1 LLVCEQP
8 NKIRAPA
15 RKWTKGAGDGTF
27 VNQTLNIYT
36 FAFLHNLGIFTI
48 MRDDI
53 PEMQNKIYSGDTQ
66 AFKELYD
73 SFSAPL
79 LQLAL
84 AIVHSREMA
93 EEIVA
98 DVFIAVWKKRKDLLQ
113 VSNLKWY
120 LYAAT
125 RNIALNYL
133 RKYAHKETLHLDEA
147 YLLAYEINPEAQLIS
162 NEMMRHINMAIS
174 ELPPQCRHI
183 FKLVKEDGLKYRE
196 VAVLLNISI
205 KTVENQVGIALKK
218 LTKMKAFLTMP
229 LPGGQ

>member
-1 LLVCEQP
+1 M
-8 NKIRAPA
+8 
-15 RKWTKGAGDGTF
+15 
-27 VNQTLNIYT
+27 
-36 FAFLHNLGIFTI
+36 H
-48 MRDDI
+48 DDI
-53 PEMQNKIYSGDTQ
+53 PELQNRIYNGDTQ
-66 AFKELYD
+66 AFKELHDHYC
-73 SFSAPL
+73 AIL

-84 AIVHSREMA
+84 AMVHNREMA

-98 DVFIAVWKKRKDLLQ
+98 DVFIAVWRKKKDLRQ

-120 LYAAT
+120 LCAAT

-133 RKYAHKETLHLDEA
+133 RKYAHKKTLHLDEA
-147 YLLAYEINPEAQLIS
+147 YLLEYEISPEAQLIS

-174 ELPPQCRHI
+174 ELPPQCRLI

-218 LTKMKAFLTMP
+218 LTKMKAYLITP
-229 LPGGQ
+229 LSGNQ

>member
-1 LLVCEQP
+1 
-8 NKIRAPA
+8 
-15 RKWTKGAGDGTF
+15 
-27 VNQTLNIYT
+27 
-36 FAFLHNLGIFTI
+36 

-53 PEMQNKIYSGDTQ
+53 PEMQSRIYSGDTQ

-84 AIVHSREMA
+84 TIVQSREMA

-133 RKYAHKETLHLDEA
+133 RKYAHKKTLHLDEA

-218 LTKMKAFLTMP
+218 LTKMKAYLTMP

>member
-1 LLVCEQP
+1 MVFACHLHFDQKALI
-8 NKIRAPA
+8 NNI
-15 RKWTKGAGDGTF
+15 F
-27 VNQTLNIYT
+27 VNQTLNIYA
-36 FAFLHNLGIFTI
+36 FAFLYNLGIFTI

-53 PEMQNKIYSGDTQ
+53 PELQNKIYSGDTQ
-66 AFKELYD
+66 AFKALYD
-73 SFSAPL
+73 CFCAPL

-84 AIVHSREMA
+84 AIAHNREMA

-98 DVFIAVWKKRKDLLQ
+98 DVFIAVWKKKKDLQQ

-133 RKYAHKETLHLDEA
+133 RKYAHKKTLHLDEA
-147 YLLAYEINPEAQLIS
+147 YLPGYEINPEAQLIS
-162 NEMMRHINMAIS
+162 NEMVRHINMAIS
-174 ELPPQCRHI
+174 ELPPQCRII

-218 LTKMKAFLTMP
+218 LTKMKAFLVMP

>member
-1 LLVCEQP
+1 
-8 NKIRAPA
+8 
-15 RKWTKGAGDGTF
+15 
-27 VNQTLNIYT
+27 
-36 FAFLHNLGIFTI
+36 

-53 PEMQNKIYSGDTQ
+53 PELQKRIYGGDAQ

-73 SFSAPL
+73 CFCTPL

-84 AIVHSREMA
+84 AIVHNREMA

-98 DVFIAVWKKRKDLLQ
+98 DVFIAVWKKKEGLYQ
-113 VSNLKWY
+113 ASNLKWY

-133 RKYAHKETLHLDEA
+133 RKYAHKKTLQLDEA
-147 YLLAYEINPEAQLIS
+147 CLLEYEVNPEVQLIS
-162 NEMMRHINMAIS
+162 NEMMQHINKAIN
-174 ELPPQCRHI
+174 ELPPQCRLI

-196 VAVLLNISI
+196 VAILLNISI

-218 LTKMKAFLTMP
+218 LTKMKAFLITS
-229 LPGGQ
+229 LPDN